1 MVGLRAWDG
10 SNLTL
15 TLTRNKF
22 VLIFDGLVWLGILKD
37 ISATRTWINVLFAE
51 LKPCCQIGSFYYEVD
66 DKFVLTPR
74 RALSD
79 ING

>member
-1 MVGLRAWDG
+1 MGGLWASDG

-15 TLTRNKF
+15 TLTQNKF

-37 ISATRTWINVLFAE
+37 ISATRTWINALFAA

-66 DKFVLTPR
+66 YKFVLTPR